1 MRIYQYW
8 LPLLGWERWSLSLNL
23 VISEGKWF
31 ASFAISPLSA
41 FFHGH
46 LLNLS
51 SKYVLN
57 LHPQAKIHSPDF

>member
-41 FFHGH
+41 FFHGL
-46 LLNLS
+46 LLN
-51 SKYVLN
+51 
-57 LHPQAKIHSPDF
+57 